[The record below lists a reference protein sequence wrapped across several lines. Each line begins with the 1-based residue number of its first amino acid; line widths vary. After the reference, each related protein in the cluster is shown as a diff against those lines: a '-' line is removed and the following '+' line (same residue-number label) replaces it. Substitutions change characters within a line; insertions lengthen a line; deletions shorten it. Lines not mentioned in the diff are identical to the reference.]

1 MIPVVKRATPAARA
15 LLSQATKKWPKRS
28 RKSDGLLPS
37 AAHLKQNSKS
47 DHNTGFAADLT
58 HDPVNGPDC
67 AVLFKTLRDDPRV
80 KYLIHNGKI
89 WSKEKGERAYT
100 GPSPHTHHIH
110 VSIKDGMGNDTS
122 PWFKEGK

>member
-1 MIPVVKRATPAARA
+1 MTTVVKQATPAARA

-28 RKSDGLLPS
+28 KKS
-37 AAHLKQNSKS
+37 
-47 DHNTGFAADLT
+47 
-58 HDPVNGPDC
+58 DC

-100 GPSPHTHHIH
+100 GLSPHTHHIH

>member
-1 MIPVVKRATPAARA
+1 MTEIVKKAQPACLA
-15 LLSQATKKWPKRS
+15 LLKQATVKWPKRS
-28 RKSDGLLPS
+28 KKSDGLLPS
-37 AAHLKQNSKS
+37 AAHIKQSPNS
-47 DHNTGFAADLT
+47 DHNTGFGVDLT

-89 WSKEKGERAYT
+89 WSKEKGEKAYT
-100 GPSPHTHHIH
+100 GPSPHIHHIH
-110 VSIKDGMGNDTS
+110 VSIKDGMGEDTS